1 MMVAAAMMVAACTS
15 GAAAGVVAVRSDT
28 APTADTA
35 PPTTATPTTPPTP
48 TTEPDPV
55 DPTTTVPTDAGP
67 DETGPD
73 TGPDIASG
81 EDGLG
86 DVLFPDLGNPGVD
99 VVNYALDLAYDPDND
114 LVEGSVLLTID
125 VTDTR
130 SNFTLDSVGPE
141 VSAVTVDGEET
152 PFDHDGPELRISPAG
167 GVADG
172 TTIDVLIEYS
182 VVTGRGESA
191 SGLVS
196 GWLPTPG
203 GSVVFN
209 EPDGA
214 RTWLPSNDHPSDK
227 ATWTIS
233 LTVPTGTAAIANGA
247 LDSSVDSPEG
257 STWVWREDD
266 PMPTYLVLL
275 VTGDYE
281 LITGAGPNGVPL
293 LSAVLRSDRQLMQPF
308 IDTIGPQIDFFDD
321 LFGPYPLDRY
331 GMIFTDTDGGYAMET
346 QGRSMFSREDF
357 VDGDLGYVQHLF
369 LSHELAHQWFGDAVS
384 PATWSDIWLNES
396 FATYGEWMWLDHAGV
411 SAIDDEATTALTIRS
426 EEPGNAT
433 ATPDVDE
440 MFGFNSYSG
449 GAVVLHAL
457 RATIGDDLFF
467 ELLRRWVAEN
477 TGESATTADFTSLAA
492 EVSGTD
498 LDAFFDDWL
507 FAEQLP
513 AGFP

>member
-1 MMVAAAMMVAACTS
+1 MMVAVAMTVAACTS
-15 GAAAGVVAVRSDT
+15 GAAADVIAVRSDT
-28 APTADTA
+28 APTVDTA
-35 PPTTATPTTPPTP
+35 PPTTATPTTAPTP

-55 DPTTTVPTDAGP
+55 GPTSTAPTDAGP
-67 DETGPD
+67 DETQPD
-73 TGPDIASG
+73 AASG

-130 SNFTLDSVGPE
+130 SNFTLDSAGPE
-141 VSAVTVDGEET
+141 VSAVTVDGEEA

-167 GVADG
+167 GVAEG
-172 TTIDVLIEYS
+172 TRIDVLVEYS
-182 VVTGRGESA
+182 VITGRAESV

-196 GWLPTPG
+196 GWSPTPG

-233 LTVPTGTAAIANGA
+233 LTVPTGTTAVANGA
-247 LDSSVDSPEG
+247 LENSVDSPEG

-293 LSAVLRSDRQLMQPF
+293 LSAVLRSDRQRMQPF
-308 IDTIGPQIDFFDD
+308 IDTIGLQIDFFDD

-331 GMIFTDTDGGYAMET
+331 GLLFADIDGGYAMET

-357 VDGDLGYVQHLF
+357 VDGDLGYVQQLF

-411 SAIDDEATTALTIRS
+411 SAIDDEANSALTIRS

-440 MFGFNSYSG
+440 MFGFNSYAG

-457 RATIGDDLFF
+457 RATIGDERFF
-467 ELLRRWVAEN
+467 ETLRRWVAEN
-477 TGESATTADFTSLAA
+477 TGESKTTADFTSLAA

-507 FAEQLP
+507 FAAQLP